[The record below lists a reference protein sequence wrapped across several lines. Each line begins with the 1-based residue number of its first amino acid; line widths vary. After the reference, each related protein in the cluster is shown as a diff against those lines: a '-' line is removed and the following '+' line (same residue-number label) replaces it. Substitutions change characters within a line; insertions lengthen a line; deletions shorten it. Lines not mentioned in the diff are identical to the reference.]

1 MTTPEKSNN
10 DFDSPWKEAL
20 EVYFEAFMRFCFPRI
35 HAEID
40 WKKKYEFLDKELEK
54 IVRDS
59 EIGRRY
65 ADKLVK
71 VHLRNGR
78 ETWLLIHIEVQGY
91 PDAAFE
97 KRMFVYYYRIFD
109 RYDVE
114 VVSLAV
120 LTDDA
125 PSRRPFEYRRERWG
139 CEILFRFPTVKI
151 LDFGSNWGKLE
162 KDPNPFAVVVMAH
175 LKARSEK
182 QGPARKEWKLRLVRL
197 LIERGYDKKD
207 ILELFR
213 FIDWLITLPE
223 DLEIAFRFDVLQLM
237 EEKKMPYVTSIERL
251 ARKEGRKEGR
261 KEMLLDLIEGRFHEM
276 PEDIL
281 FKIDTIDDPQQM
293 RDLFKQAL
301 ICEGLD
307 AFREILKEVKRDQ

>member
-1 MTTPEKSNN
+1 M
-10 DFDSPWKEAL
+10 
-20 EVYFEAFMRFCFPRI
+20 
-35 HAEID
+35 
-40 WKKKYEFLDKELEK
+40 
-54 IVRDS
+54 
-59 EIGRRY
+59 GRRY

-71 VHLRNGR
+71 VHLRDGR
-78 ETWLLIHIEVQGY
+78 ETWLLIHIEVRGY

-97 KRMFVYYYRIFD
+97 KRMFVYNYRTFD

-139 CEILFRFPTVKI
+139 CELVFRFPTIKI

-162 KDPNPFAVVVMAH
+162 KDPNPFSLVVMAH

-182 QGPARKEWKLRLVRL
+182 RGRTRKEWKLRLVRL
-197 LIERGYDKKD
+197 LLERGYDKKD

-223 DLEIAFRFDVLQLM
+223 DQEIAFKDEVLRIM
-237 EEKKMPYVTSIERL
+237 EEKNMPYVTSIERL
-251 ARKEGRKEGR
+251 ARKEGEEKGRVISRKET
-261 KEMLLDLIEGRFHEM
+261 LLDLIEGRFHEV
-276 PEDIL
+276 PEDIAL
-281 FKIDTIDDPQQM
+281 KINTLENIEQLK
-293 RDLFKQAL
+293 DLFKQAL
-301 ICEGLD
+301 SCEGLET
-307 AFREILKEVKRDQ
+307 FREILEEANVRKS